1 MKKKITNV
9 SFMHRLA
16 KIIST
21 ALCAIL
27 FICANTNSCAMI
39 HQPQTPTNLDRF
51 NKVK

>member
-39 HQPQTPTNLDRF
+39 HQPEIPDGLNRYS
-51 NKVK
+51 KVK